1 MQLASELAIAAIEK
15 NGGVVTT
22 AFYDPRSLGKCSL
35 VGLRKLISISSDQGS
50 MCVIQGSPRSWS
62 QRVVSLSMYS
72 TGPTSKLQRHGRK
85 ATLQSLLLLLQTDTV
100 LQLKDLSDVLN
111 NRRPRGPSLSPRT
124 VKASRPT
131 NQSLPCTLTKQ
142 KM

>member
-72 TGPTSKLQRHGRK
+72 TAPTSEKFKDCFCLFSFISVYTFMSPWRHMHVSAVLEG
-85 ATLQSLLLLLQTDTV
+85 ATKG
-100 LQLKDLSDVLN
+100 QL
-111 NRRPRGPSLSPRT
+111 
-124 VKASRPT
+124 
-131 NQSLPCTLTKQ
+131 
-142 KM
+142 